1 MMEWFGQLVLMVI
14 IVGGAFLMGVSIGD
28 AKGGK
33 R

>member
-14 IVGGAFLMGVSIGD
+14 IVGGAFLMGASVGD